1 MMRLD
6 PSNRQQMVQD
16 HRQISG
22 IRAPISK
29 EIIVA
34 SREMKTAVGPLESQE
49 IIVGPIR
56 QRVVAG
62 NLKATRADKS
72 LSENC
77 CVVGDGAMGVA
88 AIETRVSVLGYA
100 APQKSQELSN
110 KRQHG
115 FVAGEI
121 EVTHQIQ
128 TLKGVVLEALEM
140 GPDFAAPNSAD
151 RIRKLARWFLDCTQ
165 EAKQSGASLAVRNI
179 RGRVC

>member
-1 MMRLD
+1 MRLD

-88 AIETRVSVLGYA
+88 AIKTRVSVLGYA
-100 APQKSQELSN
+100 APQKMQELSN

-140 GPDFAAPNSAD
+140 GPDFAAP
-151 RIRKLARWFLDCTQ
+151 IPLT
-165 EAKQSGASLAVRNI
+165 V
-179 RGRVC
+179 